1 MIELTFHVTDILYTD
16 EYNHVTSIENFIIED
31 SIDVT
36 IRIFKEDKYN
46 FQVIEDSIK
55 LELDDYLESNGVYEY
70 KVYQFTYQLIE

>member
-16 EYNHVTSIENFIIED
+16 EYNHVTSIENFIIEN

>member
-16 EYNHVTSIENFIIED
+16 EYNHITSIENFVIEN

-36 IRIFKEDKYN
+36 IQIFEEDKNN

-55 LELDDYLESNGVYEY
+55 LELDDYLESNGVYDY